1 MGLADLANVPS
12 DPDGMASWAF
22 EHIAQHR
29 DQIAAIYR
37 IYRIALPEYLIA
49 PVNLRDPGQFAQL
62 HQAMHNNTTA
72 VLGIS
77 GYDLT
82 NAAFQDPQEMA
93 AWIQLNFQAHY
104 EENGLL
110 AI

>member
-1 MGLADLANVPS
+1 MGLADLANVPA
-12 DPDGMASWAF
+12 DADEMAAWSFA
-22 EHIAQHR
+22 HMAQHR

-37 IYRIALPEYLIA
+37 IYRIALPEYLIT

-62 HQAMHNNTTA
+62 HQAIHNNTDS
-72 VLGIS
+72 VLGID

-93 AWIQLNFQAHY
+93 AWIDLNFQLHY
-104 EENGLL
+104 IENEVLG
-110 AI
+110 I